1 MDGYFEMTKQE
12 MISTVYRQ
20 LALDYNCQPEDF
32 TRSGILFTEA
42 KMQRGRREMP
52 FVTPRLEVI
61 TMGKSTVVNASKS
74 VMPYVKQK
82 FRNKNSYE
90 ILTDKLVYGANPY
103 YLPDIEHIKPMENAA
118 CSFVLLDKD
127 LHGLYKNKGFSNAL
141 QYDRDSAR
149 PEVLAAVAYDQE
161 QIVGIACVSADSQTM
176 WQIGVDVRPAY
187 RGNGIGVKLVNMLT
201 IETLARGVVP
211 YYTTDIANIS
221 SQKVA
226 VKTAICPP
234 GPIALGTDYQNSINK
249 KQSTGLLFILPAVGR
264 KLQYFYKPGGFSEVR
279 PVCAWYSKTVCRAT
293 RTGYRQSPPAM
304 V

>member
-1 MDGYFEMTKQE
+1 MDGYFEMTKQK
-12 MISTVYRQ
+12 MMATVYRQ

-82 FRNKNSYE
+82 FRNKSSYE

-226 VKTAICPP
+226 VKS
-234 GPIALGTDYQNSINK
+234 GY
-249 KQSTGLLFILPAVGR
+249 LPAWSHCFR
-264 KLQYFYKPGGFSEVR
+264 NRLPKFHK
-279 PVCAWYSKTVCRAT
+279 
-293 RTGYRQSPPAM
+293 
-304 V
+304 

>member
-12 MISTVYRQ
+12 MMATVYRQ
-20 LALDYNCQPEDF
+20 LALDYNCRPEDF

-42 KMQRGRREMP
+42 KMQQGRREMP
-52 FVTPRLEVI
+52 FITPRLEVI

-82 FRNKNSYE
+82 FRNKSSYE

-118 CSFVLLDKD
+118 C
-127 LHGLYKNKGFSNAL
+127 
-141 QYDRDSAR
+141 DSAR

-226 VKTAICPP
+226 VKS
-234 GPIALGTDYQNSINK
+234 GY
-249 KQSTGLLFILPAVGR
+249 LPAWTHCFR
-264 KLQYFYKPGGFSEVR
+264 NRLPKFHK
-279 PVCAWYSKTVCRAT
+279 
-293 RTGYRQSPPAM
+293 
-304 V
+304 